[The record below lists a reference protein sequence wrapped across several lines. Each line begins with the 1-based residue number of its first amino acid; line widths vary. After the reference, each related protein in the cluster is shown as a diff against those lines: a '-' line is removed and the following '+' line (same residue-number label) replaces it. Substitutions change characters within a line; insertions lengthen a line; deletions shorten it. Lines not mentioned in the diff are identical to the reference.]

1 MQSRTKKLIPSEGT
15 NGSEDRLSEMPDH
28 LIVHILSFMPT
39 LHAVKTMLLRRFG
52 NLWTLVPT
60 LTFDLE
66 EYDQVI
72 WPEEEDETIHEV
84 FSSFARF
91 IRKVLMLHKRHT
103 IDSFHL
109 SMKPFDVEFKDPKL
123 IDDVQMWLRFAIDRQ
138 VKDLNLSFNGYDDLV
153 LPHSIFMSQ
162 SLITLTLHGC
172 MLEHQPNVHMGTLRE
187 LSLVNVKGSG
197 QVFNQLILGCPS
209 LRELNINISNLS
221 HVLNITSPS
230 VSKLCLEIYHPDLCI
245 TLSCPNMKNLDI
257 LVCGIIQSFMVDA
270 IDVSSLQKMN
280 VKGLPTGSLS
290 LFKTFL
296 RQFRNVE
303 VVTWSCHALEW
314 ATVNQLD
321 FHSTKLNKKACHSIV
336 YQPRKLWL
344 SCACLSCAVGAITG
358 GTQHKS
364 QCSTLKHYLGEEKSN
379 FHELNGS
386 V

>member
-162 SLITLTLHGC
+162 SLITLTRTKYQYFQFIACFEYH
-172 MLEHQPNVHMGTLRE
+172 
-187 LSLVNVKGSG
+187 
-197 QVFNQLILGCPS
+197 
-209 LRELNINISNLS
+209 IS
-221 HVLNITSPS
+221 
-230 VSKLCLEIYHPDLCI
+230 KCE
-245 TLSCPNMKNLDI
+245 
-257 LVCGIIQSFMVDA
+257 
-270 IDVSSLQKMN
+270 
-280 VKGLPTGSLS
+280 
-290 LFKTFL
+290 
-296 RQFRNVE
+296 
-303 VVTWSCHALEW
+303 
-314 ATVNQLD
+314 
-321 FHSTKLNKKACHSIV
+321 
-336 YQPRKLWL
+336 
-344 SCACLSCAVGAITG
+344 
-358 GTQHKS
+358 
-364 QCSTLKHYLGEEKSN
+364 
-379 FHELNGS
+379 
-386 V
+386 